1 VKPLTPARQR
11 LTIRST
17 GNSGAFRRPGCHFIL
32 AELSSYTSV
41 PVNSRVKAPAIGEAT
56 TPFYF
61 GLIGKT
67 AVPDLNCF
75 AERRL

>member
-17 GNSGAFRRPGCHFIL
+17 GNSGACRRPGCHFII

-41 PVNSRVKAPAIGEAT
+41 PVNPRVKALAVGEAT

-61 GLIGKT
+61 GLIGTT
-67 AVPDLNCF
+67 AIPDLNYF